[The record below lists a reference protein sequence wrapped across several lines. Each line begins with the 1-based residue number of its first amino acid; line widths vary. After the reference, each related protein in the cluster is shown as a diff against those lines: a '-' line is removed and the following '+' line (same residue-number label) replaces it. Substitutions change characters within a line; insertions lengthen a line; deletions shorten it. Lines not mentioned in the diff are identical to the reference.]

1 MPVKGPVFAYYGQAL
16 QAAADGVG
24 VALGIR
30 PYIDDDLRAG
40 RLVAPFEN
48 SVKKGS
54 RWYLIYQPSRQND
67 PTLKS
72 FKSWIEQEVRQSA

>member
-54 RWYLIYQPSRQND
+54 RWYLIYQPSRQN
-67 PTLKS
+67 
-72 FKSWIEQEVRQSA
+72 IRR